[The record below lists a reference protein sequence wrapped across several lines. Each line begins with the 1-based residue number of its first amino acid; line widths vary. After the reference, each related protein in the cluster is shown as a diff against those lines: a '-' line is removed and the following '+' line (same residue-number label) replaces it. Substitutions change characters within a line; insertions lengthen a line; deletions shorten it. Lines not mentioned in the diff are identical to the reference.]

1 MRRKSRSHP
10 RRVSKLI
17 LLAGLM
23 AVSGGLATVAAQTLP
38 GIPSPQEAPTPEPP
52 SSAPVPEALASPRAT
67 FASFLDAMVAVKKGD
82 RERLA
87 DAIACL
93 DVADIP
99 AGAREEAA
107 RKFARDLKVY
117 LDKTELIRLETIPAR
132 WDAPVYVW
140 RRTGAGE
147 ISLRRTDDGRWL
159 FSKATRDAL
168 PDLLE
173 SVRGKQFVEGIEGGG
188 GVGLSLADMIRAKL
202 PPSLARRSFLI
213 ENWQWLALVALI
225 LVGVIADRILR
236 YLLGVQIRKILGK
249 RSRRIDAGMVTRFE
263 APLGILAMA
272 LLWAL
277 VLPLLDLP
285 ISIIEILTP
294 AVEVLMAAAAVWAA
308 YRFVDL
314 LAAYFAT
321 ITAETAS
328 KLDDLLVPMIRRAL
342 KIVVVAFGL
351 VFIAQNLDI
360 PIASLIT
367 GLGLGGLAFALAAKD
382 TVENLFGSLT
392 VLIDRPF
399 QLGDWIVMGDLEGTV
414 VEVGLRSTRI
424 RTFYNSIITIPNSK
438 LVSAAVDNLGARE
451 YRRIKMYLSV
461 QYDTPPEKIEAFC
474 EGMRELV
481 RQHPYTRKDYYNI
494 YLNRFGASG
503 LDILFYVFHRAPDW
517 TTELRE
523 RHRLF
528 LDVLRLAARLGV
540 EFAFPTQTL
549 HIASA
554 PPGMCGA
561 EPVSSPEAPG
571 APFEEIVTLGRR
583 EAQTIV
589 KSDWGEQPQPP
600 VDFKD
605 PERIRPKPEGL

>member
-1 MRRKSRSHP
+1 MRYQSRSF
-10 RRVSKLI
+10 RRWMSNS
-17 LLAGLM
+17 LLLMGL
-23 AVSGGLATVAAQTLP
+23 VAPWSLP
-38 GIPSPQEAPTPEPP
+38 GAVLAQSLPGLPGSQKAPAPKPP
-52 SSAPVPEALASPRAT
+52 SAAPVPEALASPRAT
-67 FASFLDAMVAVKKGD
+67 FASFLDAMVAVKKG
-82 RERLA
+82 EGKRLA

-99 AGAREEAA
+99 AGAREESA

-117 LDKTELIRLETIPAR
+117 LDKTELIRLETIPDK
-132 WDAPVYVW
+132 WDAPLYVW
-140 RRTGAGE
+140 RRSGAGE
-147 ISLRRTDDGRWL
+147 VSLRRMDDGRWL

-173 SVRGKQFVEGIEGGG
+173 SVRGKQFVKGIEGGG
-188 GVGLSLADMIRAKL
+188 GVEVSLADMIRAKL
-202 PPSLARRSFLI
+202 PASLARRSFLL

-225 LVGVIADRILR
+225 LLGVIADRVLR

-249 RSRRIDAGMVTRFE
+249 RSRGIDAGMVARFE

-272 LLWAL
+272 VLWSLA
-277 VLPLLDLP
+277 LPLLDLP
-285 ISIIEILTP
+285 ISIIEILSP

-321 ITAETAS
+321 VTAETES

-342 KIVVVAFGL
+342 KIIVVAFGL

-414 VEVGLRSTRI
+414 VEVGLRSTRV

-451 YRRIKMYLSV
+451 YRRSKMYLSV

-554 PPGMCGA
+554 PAGMCGA
-561 EPVSSPEAPG
+561 EPAPSPDAPA
-571 APFEEIVTLGRR
+571 APFEEIVGLGRE
-583 EAQTIV
+583 EARTIV
-589 KSDWGEQPQPP
+589 SSDWGAQPQPP

-605 PERIRPKPEGL
+605 PDRIRPKPEL